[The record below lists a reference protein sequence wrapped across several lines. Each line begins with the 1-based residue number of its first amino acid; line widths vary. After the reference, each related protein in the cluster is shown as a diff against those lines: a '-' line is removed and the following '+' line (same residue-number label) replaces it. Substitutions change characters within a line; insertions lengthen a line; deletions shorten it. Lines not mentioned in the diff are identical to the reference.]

1 MTTRGNVGGGVLT
14 IAMTAA
20 LWAWSGGVAS
30 AQTLTCGG
38 IDQPACPSPIVT
50 CDAPEGAQCDGPCRC
65 PSGAGEGVYQPGQNV
80 AKVFKFGSNNSIQVK
95 FDQVTCPLVVSVE
108 LVPTMQAVFQP
119 RVTSEADG
127 GVCPFTTEPRPY
139 PPTPDISCNET
150 VDMDGDGLVD
160 QCAVY
165 RVSFVRDTCY
175 TTGPSVVGYTIGWLD
190 PDVKKNKH
198 DYMLIRDPEPGDP
211 GDDGTACFKQDIT
224 NKLLR
229 NYDVGTIVDPGL
241 GGRTCCPSEYVVAR
255 QRVRPAR

>member
-150 VDMDGDGLVD
+150 VDMDGWPGGPVCRLP
-160 QCAVY
+160 
-165 RVSFVRDTCY
+165 RV
-175 TTGPSVVGYTIGWLD
+175 
-190 PDVKKNKH
+190 
-198 DYMLIRDPEPGDP
+198 IRARHVLHNGSQRRWIHHRLAGSRRQE
-211 GDDGTACFKQDIT
+211 KQ
-224 NKLLR
+224 
-229 NYDVGTIVDPGL
+229 
-241 GGRTCCPSEYVVAR
+241 A
-255 QRVRPAR
+255 